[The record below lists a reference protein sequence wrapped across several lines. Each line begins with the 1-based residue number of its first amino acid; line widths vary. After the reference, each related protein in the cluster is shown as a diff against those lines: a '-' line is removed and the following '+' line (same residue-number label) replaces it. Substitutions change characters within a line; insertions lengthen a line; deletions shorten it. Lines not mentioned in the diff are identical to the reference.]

1 MDQIPFTVLIPYF
14 GSGGGGRVE
23 TAARLRGRGGNAR
36 SLGFVLGLLRR
47 RLLRGSATHP
57 APGEK
62 LLRQTI
68 LGGLFSTL
76 ATMSIAQPDP
86 IKIVAAENF
95 YGDVAKQIGG
105 PDVAVTS
112 ILNNPDQDPHLFEV
126 SPSVGRDVSD
136 ARIVIYNGVDY
147 DPWMEKLLRAAR
159 SANRKTIVV
168 ADLVGKKAGD
178 NPHIW
183 YELATM
189 SALAK
194 ALSDTLSIEDPAH
207 RAGYEGRLVRFE
219 ESVRPILA
227 KIGELHRRLAGTS
240 VTATEPVFGYVFDAL
255 GMQVRNRAFQLAVMN
270 NTEPSASDVA
280 AFESDLKTHQGKLL
294 IYNSQATD
302 PIADRMRKIA
312 KASGVPL
319 VGATETEP
327 AGENYQGWMTSVLDA
342 IDQALPKQQTP

>member
-1 MDQIPFTVLIPYF
+1 VDQIPVTVLTGYLRA
-14 GSGGGGRVE
+14 GDGGPMGP
-23 TAARLRGRGGNAR
+23 AARLRGQGGN
-36 SLGFVLGLLRR
+36 LGFVLGLLRR
-47 RLLRGSATHP
+47 RLVPGSATHL

-62 LLRQTI
+62 LLRLLF
-68 LGGLFSTL
+68 LGALFSTL
-76 ATMSIAQPDP
+76 ATMSVAQADP

-95 YGDVAKQIGG
+95 YGDIAKQIGG
-105 PDVAVTS
+105 PDVVVTS

-126 SPSVGRDVSD
+126 SPSVGREVSG
-136 ARIVIYNGVDY
+136 ARIVVYNGIDY

-159 SANRKTIVV
+159 SADRKTIIV

-178 NPHIW
+178 NPRIW
-183 YELATM
+183 YDLVTM

-194 ALSDTLSIEDPAH
+194 KLSDTLSVEDPAH
-207 RAGYEGRLVRFE
+207 TAGYERRFAQFE
-219 ESVRPILA
+219 ESVKPIQA
-227 KIGELHRRLAGTS
+227 KIGELRQRLAGAP
-240 VTATEPVFGYVFDAL
+240 VTATEPVFGYLLDAL
-255 GMQVRNRAFQLAVMN
+255 GMQVRNHAFQLAVMN

-280 AFESDLKTHQGKLL
+280 AFENDLKKHQDKLL

-312 KASGVPL
+312 EASSVPV

-342 IDQALPKQQTP
+342 IDRAVHKQQTP